1 MKLIRWIL
9 LFGLILPGLP
19 GCKSDA
25 DLDDQIVKKERQTGK
40 AAGDDQDEDDQD

>member
-9 LFGLILPGLP
+9 LFGLILPGLT

>member
-1 MKLIRWIL
+1 MKLLSWIL
-9 LFGLILPGLP
+9 VFGLIIPGLP

-40 AAGDDQDEDDQD
+40 SAGDDQGEDDQD